1 MENFEREI
9 AELKSRLL
17 SQFDELYYS
26 VRYKLNE
33 LKREISNEESE
44 DKE

>member
-33 LKREISNEESE
+33 LKWEISNEEIESE
-44 DKE
+44 K